1 MKWLTNA
8 KQNLW
13 LQKRESQHG
22 WAECSHSVRQAI
34 GTCALPALQLRP
46 IPVPVL
52 GPMRRSDISV
62 FFLLYIVS
70 LSITFHRQTT
80 VQTENAE
87 DACTLCQLEHGYR
100 GELFDG
106 MLLRFKIL
114 EEARSRWP
122 AGTGTSQDYAKWETR
137 QEL

>member
-8 KQNLW
+8 KQNPW

-52 GPMRRSDISV
+52 GPMRRSEICV
-62 FFLLYIVS
+62 FFLLIYCIS
-70 LSITFHRQTT
+70 QHHLPQTT

-87 DACTLCQLEHGYR
+87 YACTLCQLEHGYR
-100 GELFDG
+100 GELLDG

-137 QEL
+137 EEL